1 MLKEFSYYSQLSRS
15 IVKWM
20 RSPVVSS
27 PLAEIQKN
35 LQRRESNFLQVL
47 QTSILG
53 NPKHPIKKLL
63 DWAGIGYE
71 DIEARVRRTGLEET
85 LTDLYREGIYLTHDE
100 FKGKQEVRRGALV
113 FQVASSDLA
122 NPLYRAIMEASSSG
136 SRGNPTITRRS
147 LEYQAYRELQET
159 VFLNELELRE
169 REQLATTSALPATGG
184 FRRLITHARYGSP
197 VITWMPL
204 RPVFHYRVLTGMYL
218 LQLRAM
224 GIRAPFPR
232 YLPEDDFTPIAKWIA
247 GRKLQGKQVLVT
259 GNVSPAV
266 RVVAAAQ
273 DLGLDIAGTR
283 FVVGGEAITAAKVD
297 IVQQAGALINARYTI
312 SELGPVGFGCKRMH
326 GNCVHLSMDALAV
339 IARERVA
346 PLTDTKV
353 QSLLFTTLLPF
364 APTVAINLEM
374 DDAGELSN
382 STCECDLMRAGYT
395 QQINHIFSY
404 GKLTGY
410 GTSLMAGDVLS
421 ILEVLLPKRFGGV
434 PSDYQLIEQEA
445 GKHTSIEL
453 RVHPRLGEN
462 SEEEVRDF
470 FLRELQRIWSG
481 SSTGR
486 TWSQSGSLQVR
497 FAAPIQTNGKKIH
510 PLHLLGSPHPRP

>member
-1 MLKEFSYYSQLSRS
+1 M
-15 IVKWM
+15 
-20 RSPVVSS
+20 
-27 PLAEIQKN
+27 
-35 LQRRESNFLQVL
+35 
-47 QTSILG
+47 
-53 NPKHPIKKLL
+53 
-63 DWAGIGYE
+63 
-71 DIEARVRRTGLEET
+71 
-85 LTDLYREGIYLTHDE
+85 
-100 FKGKQEVRRGALV
+100 
-113 FQVASSDLA
+113 
-122 NPLYRAIMEASSSG
+122 
-136 SRGNPTITRRS
+136 
-147 LEYQAYRELQET
+147 
-159 VFLNELELRE
+159 
-169 REQLATTSALPATGG
+169 
-184 FRRLITHARYGSP
+184 
-197 VITWMPL
+197 
-204 RPVFHYRVLTGMYL
+204 
-218 LQLRAM
+218 
-224 GIRAPFPR
+224 
-232 YLPEDDFTPIAKWIA
+232 
-247 GRKLQGKQVLVT
+247 
-259 GNVSPAV
+259 

-297 IVQQAGALINARYTI
+297 IVEQAGALINARYTI
-312 SELGPVGFGCKRMH
+312 SELGPVGFGCQRMH
-326 GNCVHLSMDALAV
+326 GNCVHLSMDSLAV

-364 APTVAINLEM
+364 APTIAINLEM

-382 STCECDLMRAGYT
+382 STCECGLMQAGYT

-445 GKHTSIEL
+445 GKHTAIEL
-453 RVHPRLGEN
+453 RVHPRLGVN

-486 TWSQSGSLQVR
+486 TWSQSGSFQVR